1 MKPYFGSVKKK
12 SLQDGKYELYLKHSF
27 ISLILQTFLM
37 ILDVVLA
44 VVFKVNNLHGWLM
57 VLGGVT
63 LNIGFISIIWRTIV
77 KIIDFEMYFNIFTP
91 EQFTVYRQK
100 GILKT
105 ESISIS
111 TSSIKMIKEIK
122 SGR

>member
-1 MKPYFGSVKKK
+1 
-12 SLQDGKYELYLKHSF
+12 
-27 ISLILQTFLM
+27 M

>member
-1 MKPYFGSVKKK
+1 LKPYFGSVKEK
-12 SLQDGKYELYLKHSF
+12 SLKDGKYEMYLKHSF
-27 ISLILQTFLM
+27 VSLILQTVLM

-44 VVFKVNNLHGWLM
+44 IVLKVNDLDGRLM
-57 VLGGVT
+57 VSGGVV
-63 LNIGFISIIWRTIV
+63 LNVIFILVIWRTIS

-91 EQFTVYRQK
+91 EQFTIYRQK

-105 ESISIS
+105 ESVSIS

-122 SGR
+122 S